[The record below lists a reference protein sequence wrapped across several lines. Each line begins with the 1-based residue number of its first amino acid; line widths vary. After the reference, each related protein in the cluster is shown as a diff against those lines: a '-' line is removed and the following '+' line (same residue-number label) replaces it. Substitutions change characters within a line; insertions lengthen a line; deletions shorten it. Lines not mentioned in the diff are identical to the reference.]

1 MKKSVITLL
10 SFAVLAISISSCGSK
25 WNKLKFKDPN
35 ADNKDVYG
43 VKGGEPIQLSGKYTP
58 DPAVAELSKEG
69 TPKFREQIEA
79 SIQR

>member
-1 MKKSVITLL
+1 MKKSAITFL
-10 SFAVLAISISSCGSK
+10 SFAVLAIAASSCGSK

-58 DPAVAELSKEG
+58 DATVAELSKAA
-69 TPKFREQIEA
+69 TPKFREQVEA
-79 SIQR
+79 SVAR